1 MIIPI
6 KCFTCGNVLA
16 DKYLY
21 YKKRVNELKVTKN
34 MDTNKVVYLTPD
46 NIQKTPEGKIM
57 DELKL
62 RKMCCRRH
70 MLTHI
75 DIK

>member
-1 MIIPI
+1 MIPI

-75 DIK
+75 DIQ